1 VNGIQGETLADAE
14 TVHRV
19 KLVLRDCLK
28 LGPNAVI
35 TDEMPLIGGDYDLD
49 SLDILLVVTSIEKE
63 FGIKIP
69 NESLGRAAFASVS
82 SLARFVD
89 SMRGTQ

>member
-1 VNGIQGETLADAE
+1 MPELE

-28 LGPNAVI
+28 LGSDAAVA
-35 TDEMPLIGGDYDLD
+35 DEMPLIGGAYDLD
-49 SLDILLVVTSIEKE
+49 SLDILLFVTSIEKE

-69 NESLGRAAFASVS
+69 NESVGRAAFASVLTLS
-82 SLARFVD
+82 DFVD
-89 SMRGTQ
+89 SMRGSK